1 MTEVEKGKRDV
12 EQINQ
17 LKANSFEGNKTGRTN
32 IFWTICCLPAEESEQ
47 NMLNLQQ
54 DVEYTNTHL
63 HIPVSWI

>member
-32 IFWTICCLPAEESEQ
+32 IF
-47 NMLNLQQ
+47 
-54 DVEYTNTHL
+54 
-63 HIPVSWI
+63 